1 MKNIFMPLM
10 LLALVI
16 GTTNAAT
23 ITPDPSTD
31 IPDGAVLFNFQVSE
45 MDEGELTAGFMSQSN
60 PGISITG
67 VNVSGGVVSWLDD
80 PFNDNGTLL
89 PGGLGVCAVDNC
101 AGNDSDA
108 LNQGETITLTISD
121 PIRVGEIYFRNGNHD
136 PIFEENFGVS
146 IDGGA
151 VQNFALASVSTALM
165 SQVIEST
172 IQFIRLGGPG
182 SAGNASRDFY
192 IAGFG
197 APVPLPAALPMM
209 LMGLLGL
216 FGFRKVTA

>member
-10 LLALVI
+10 LLALVF
-16 GTTNAAT
+16 GTANAAT
-23 ITPDPSTD
+23 ITPDASTD

-45 MDEGELTAGFMSQSN
+45 TDEGELTAGFMSQSN
-60 PGISITG
+60 PTISITG

-89 PGGLGVCAVDNC
+89 PGGLGVCAVGDC

-108 LNQGETITLTISD
+108 INQGESITLTVSE

-136 PIFEENFGVS
+136 PVFANNFGVS

-151 VQNFALASVSTALM
+151 VQSFALASVSTALM
-165 SQVIEST
+165 SQVIQST
-172 IQFIRLGGPG
+172 IEFIRLGGAG
-182 SAGNASRDFY
+182 SAGNANRDFY
-192 IAGFG
+192 VAGFG
-197 APVPLPAALPMM
+197 APVPLPAALPM
-209 LMGLLGL
+209 LIMGLLGL